1 MTAFYDWL
9 LMSAGNLDGKP
20 PAGFD
25 LERML
30 HGLVEGRGEWVYEK
44 TKPFADA
51 GVAKAQLVMGIL
63 YQVGIG
69 VEQDGHKALSFY
81 GAAAE
86 QNDALAWKNMGTIYL
101 LGLAGVAIDKSA
113 AHDCFA
119 RAKHIEIEQAAN
131 ELVWDQ
137 TIH

>member
-1 MTAFYDWL
+1 ML
-9 LMSAGNLDGKP
+9 AGKFDGEP
-20 PAGFD
+20 PAGFN

-30 HGLVEGRGEWVYEK
+30 QGLIEGRGEWVYST

-69 VEQDGHKALSFY
+69 VEQNGHKALRFY
-81 GAAAE
+81 RAAAE

-101 LGLAGVAIDKSA
+101 LGLAGVAMNKAA
-113 AHDCFA
+113 AHDCFS
-119 RAKHIEIEQAAN
+119 RAKHLDIEQAAN
-131 ELVWDQ
+131 DLVWDQ